1 MFGVIP
7 KRLLWSFI
15 HISGTC
21 VIWREMPFLLF
32 WYHIAGVSCILRE
45 ILLTVICPCLRSVCH
60 FKGKACY
67 RGVSTTMFKEHLAF
81 YGRCYLS
88 SCVHIGEAPS
98 IFMGNCTWSFCLHI
112 DGGCGKYF
120 FIIMCPYNRSALD
133 FSKIAFSRRV
143 SLFDVRLA
151 FYGRFLLASRVHLE
165 FVLKCALRQSVSFLL
180 ISLILRD
187 SFVSSFMR
195 IL

>member
-45 ILLTVICPCLRSVCH
+45 ILLSVICPCLRNVCH
-60 FKGKACY
+60 FKGKVCY
-67 RGVSTTMFKEHLAF
+67 RGVSTTMFEEHLAF
-81 YGRCYLS
+81 YGRCHLS

-98 IFMGNCTWSFCLHI
+98 ILWELHVI
-112 DGGCGKYF
+112 FLSPYRWRMWEVF
-120 FIIMCPYNRSALD
+120 FIVMCPYNRSALA
-133 FSKIAFSRRV
+133 FSRIAFSRRV

-151 FYGRFLLASRVHLE
+151 FYRRFLLASRVHLE